1 MSQISLPSTAGT
13 RPEYLPA
20 FLLKYPP
27 FSGTR
32 ITSLRFSYSQVESFQ
47 PLFQSRELPVVS
59 GREQFRQALAS
70 FPFLSPVKVTLKEA
84 FPRLPFTL
92 PKGKE

>member
-1 MSQISLPSTAGT
+1 M
-13 RPEYLPA
+13 
-20 FLLKYPP
+20 
-27 FSGTR
+27 
-32 ITSLRFSYSQVESFQ
+32 
-47 PLFQSRELPVVS
+47 S

-84 FPRLPFTL
+84 LPRLPFTL